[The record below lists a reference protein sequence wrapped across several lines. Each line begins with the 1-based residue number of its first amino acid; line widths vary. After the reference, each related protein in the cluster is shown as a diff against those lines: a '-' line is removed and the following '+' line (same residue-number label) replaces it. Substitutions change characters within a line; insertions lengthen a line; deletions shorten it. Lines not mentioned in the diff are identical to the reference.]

1 MKKRWLSI
9 LLVCGM
15 LLTTLPSAVFA
26 EGEEPSGCVCTA
38 ACTAEVRNADCPTC
52 GAEDAAL
59 EDCAKYEVKQENEP
73 NDTQE
78 PADPQEKAQEEPK
91 VTEPA
96 EEPTAPAKSQVAVRA
111 AAVQAA
117 HTHCACGGSISA
129 GDHTSHEN
137 VTYKACTK
145 ANYLRQIFW
154 IEKVDVAYAYL
165 ENDLTLDYNLS
176 IQEGKTLY
184 LCLNGHT
191 LNLGEY
197 YIWVGREGA
206 TLYLCDCSAQKTGT
220 VSGGSKGC
228 VSVDDASDYKA
239 TFNMY
244 GGTLRDGNRS
254 SGGGVNVVNG
264 TMNMYGGTITE
275 NTATSDGGGIFVNT
289 KSALNLYGGTITK
302 NTVSTNEG
310 HHGGGVYVE
319 SNMWSG
325 VGKISISGSPVITG
339 NTRTYTPNSTTTTE
353 NVYLGHGFTN
363 SGDLPIITLGT
374 VTSGANIGIWAG
386 ESVFS
391 TASETDYSGYF
402 SSDVAGYHV
411 EYNAEKKLE
420 LKSGAAHT
428 HTGGTA
434 TCTNRAVCETCGR
447 EYGELNPA
455 NHSGTLGDW
464 QTSDTEHWQVYS
476 CCKVEANRAAHSGG
490 TADCQHK
497 AVCTTCGGKYG
508 DVDPTNHTGTQ
519 GEWKSDGDK
528 HWKEY
533 SCCGVKVA
541 EGTHAFTAEKAE
553 ENYLKSEAT
562 CTEAAVYYKSCKVC
576 GLSSEGMADEATF
589 FSGNILSHDYGAWT
603 SNGDGTHTR
612 VCARDAS
619 HTETKDCHGGTATCT
634 AKAICEDCGGAYGE
648 MAAHDFTAEVA
659 EEDYL
664 KSPATCTTKAV
675 YYKSCATCGL
685 SSAGTTEEATFES
698 GNVLG
703 HDWGEPS
710 YTWTAVPDGYM
721 CVASS
726 KCKNCDE
733 DVGDI
738 ATVTYAVTKE
748 PTCLEEGTGTYT
760 AMFSGAFGFPS
771 QTKDITLPATGHD
784 WGTTEYTWTPTEDGY
799 TCTAKRVCQKDK
811 THAETESVTAAYAVV
826 TEPTCLTDG
835 LGRYQASFEA
845 DWAED
850 ASKDVTLSALGHD
863 WGAWTSNGDGTHTRV
878 CTKDSSHTEDGT
890 CSGGTATCTERA
902 ICDVCGGAYG
912 DLAAHDFTAEVAEE
926 KYLKS
931 EATCTEAAVYYKSCK
946 ACGLTSEGT
955 EQEDTFQYGNPLGH
969 DYDTEWSQDETHHWY
984 VCKRCQDVAEL
995 EEHTASGWIT
1005 DKAATAKAAG
1015 ERHKE
1020 CTVCGYILETDT
1032 IPATGS
1038 KTKPGKQDNT
1048 KTRTKTNAPKTGD
1061 DSTLLLWTAL
1071 LGVSGVGVTSVVR
1084 YGRKRKDNE

>member
-38 ACTAEVRNADCPTC
+38 ACTAEARNPECSTC

-59 EDCAKYEVKQENEP
+59 EDCAKYEAKQENEP

-91 VTEPA
+91 ATEPA
-96 EEPTAPAKSQVAVRA
+96 EEPTAPAKSQVAVQAAANNKA

-117 HTHCACGGSISA
+117 HTHCFCGGSISA
-129 GDHTSHEN
+129 GDHTSHSN
-137 VTYKACTK
+137 VTYTAWNGTSDISYTNNT
-145 ANYLRQIFW
+145 AYVYLTGN
-154 IEKVDVAYAYL
+154 V
-165 ENDLTLDYNLS
+165 TLSQLRLN
-176 IQEGKTLY
+176 GKTLY
-184 LCLNGHT
+184 LCLNGNRITFSEYQVT
-191 LNLGEY
+191 LDND
-197 YIWVGREGA
+197 A
-206 TLYLCDCSAQKTGT
+206 TLYLCDCSAEKKGTISSNTGKNCCVL
-220 VSGGSKGC
+220 VSGNN
-228 VSVDDASDYKA
+228 A

-244 GGTLRDGNRS
+244 GGTLRDGRKS
-254 SGGGVNVVNG
+254 GHGGGVNIEKG
-264 TMNMYGGTITE
+264 TMNMYGGMITE
-275 NTATSDGGGIFVNT
+275 NTATSDGGGIYVGTNG
-289 KSALNLYGGTITK
+289 KLNLYGGTITGNK
-302 NTVSTNEG
+302 VTTNEAR
-310 HHGGGVYVE
+310 HGGVYVE
-319 SNMWSG
+319 SNRWTG

-339 NTRTYTPNSTTTTE
+339 NTRTYTNAETGASATTTE
-353 NVYLGHGFTN
+353 NLYLSYGFTN

-374 VTSGANIGIWAG
+374 VTSGANIGISAQKT
-386 ESVFS
+386 VFS
-391 TASETDYSGYF
+391 TASETDYSNYF
-402 SSDVAGYHV
+402 FSDDTGYHV

-434 TCTNRAVCETCGR
+434 TCTNLAVCETCGR

-553 ENYLKSEAT
+553 EQYLKSAAT
-562 CTEAAVYYKSCKVC
+562 CTAKAVYYKSCK
-576 GLSSEGMADEATF
+576 A
-589 FSGNILSHDYGAWT
+589 
-603 SNGDGTHTR
+603 
-612 VCARDAS
+612 
-619 HTETKDCHGGTATCT
+619 
-634 AKAICEDCGGAYGE
+634 
-648 MAAHDFTAEVA
+648 
-659 EEDYL
+659 
-664 KSPATCTTKAV
+664 
-675 YYKSCATCGL
+675 CGL

-698 GNVLG
+698 GDVLG

-721 CVASS
+721 CVASR

-738 ATVTYAVTKE
+738 ATMTYAVTKE

-760 AMFSGAFGFPS
+760 ATFSGAFGFPS

-863 WGAWTSNGDGTHTRV
+863 WGAWTSNGDGTHTRN

-926 KYLKS
+926 NYLKS
-931 EATCTEAAVYYKSCK
+931 EATCTEPAVYYKSCK

-1005 DKAATAKAAG
+1005 DKAATTKADG

-1071 LGVSGVGVTSVVR
+1071 LGVSGVGATGVVR

>member
-38 ACTAEVRNADCPTC
+38 ACTAEARNPECSTC

-59 EDCAKYEVKQENEP
+59 EDCAKYEVKQENELK
-73 NDTQE
+73 NIQE
-78 PADPQEKAQEEPK
+78 PADPQEKAQEESK
-91 VTEPA
+91 ATEPA
-96 EEPTAPAKSQVAVRA
+96 EEPTAPAKSQVAVQAAANNKA

-117 HTHCACGGSISA
+117 EHTHCFCGGSVNA
-129 GDHTSHEN
+129 GDHASHEG
-137 VTYKACTK
+137 VTYTACTK

-165 ENDLTLDYNLS
+165 ENDMTLDYNLS

-197 YIWVGREGA
+197 TILVGSYGA
-206 TLYLCDCSAQKTGT
+206 KLYLCDCSAQKTGT
-220 VSGGSKGC
+220 VSGGGSKGC
-228 VSVDDASDYKA
+228 VSVYDAADYKA

-244 GGTLRDGNRS
+244 GGTLRGGNRTGT
-254 SGGGVNVVNG
+254 GGGVNVEIG

-319 SNMWSG
+319 SNKWSG

-339 NTRTYTPNSTTTTE
+339 NTRTYMPNSTTTTE
-353 NVYLGHGFTN
+353 NVYLGHGFAN

-402 SSDVAGYHV
+402 SSDEAGYHV

-434 TCTNRAVCETCGR
+434 TCTNLAVCETCGR

-553 ENYLKSEAT
+553 EQYLKSGST
-562 CTEAAVYYKSCKVC
+562 CEGQAEYYKSC
-576 GLSSEGMADEATF
+576 D
-589 FSGNILSHDYGAWT
+589 
-603 SNGDGTHTR
+603 
-612 VCARDAS
+612 
-619 HTETKDCHGGTATCT
+619 
-634 AKAICEDCGGAYGE
+634 
-648 MAAHDFTAEVA
+648 
-659 EEDYL
+659 
-664 KSPATCTTKAV
+664 
-675 YYKSCATCGL
+675 TCGL
-685 SSAGTTEEATFES
+685 SSKGTEGEATFVS
-698 GNVLG
+698 GNVLD

-726 KCKNCDE
+726 KCKNCDT
-733 DVGDI
+733 DI
-738 ATVTYAVTKE
+738 ADVASMTYDVVTQ
-748 PTCLEEGTGTYT
+748 PTCLTTGIGRYT
-760 AMFSGAFGFPS
+760 ATFSSFPS

-811 THAETESVTAAYAVV
+811 THAETETVTAAYAVV

-850 ASKDVTLSALGHD
+850 ASKDVTLSALDHD

-926 KYLKS
+926 NYLKS
-931 EATCTEAAVYYKSCK
+931 EATCTEPAVYYKSCK

-955 EQEDTFQYGNPLGH
+955 EQEDTFQYGNPLRH

-1005 DKAATAKAAG
+1005 DKAATAKADG

-1020 CTVCGYILETDT
+1020 CTVCGYILETDI

-1071 LGVSGVGVTSVVR
+1071 LGVSGVGATGVVR